1 MSASD
6 KLKIDFVCAGDPLD
20 IHTWSGTPFHMLQ
33 ALEKEFDLGLVIRR
47 PWRWGFPFFRR
58 LVRRLSLGKIDLF
71 WSLAWTRF
79 GARPTVER
87 LRRSDSDMVF
97 VVAATPICALLTSTN
112 KTVFVSDATQSAM
125 VNYNPRHSALTAD
138 LKASAAHL
146 ETTSI
151 SGSIAAFFPSRWAQ
165 TSAIKDHAA
174 APDRAFQVPW
184 GANLPSVDIKP
195 PEERSLD
202 EWRILFVGVDW
213 VGKGGDIALKTVELL
228 KKRGCRVH
236 LDIAGCVPSTPPPTI
251 DGVTFHGFLNKNVEA
266 DRDRL
271 TALFQNAHVLILPT
285 QFEALG
291 VVVAEAASFGVPS
304 ISYDTGGV
312 SGNFDPGK
320 TGILLETSAGPAEF
334 SNEINDLL
342 SDRSR
347 YIDMAHAAMSYSQ
360 RRLNWPAWAQEVGTL
375 VRRRWQSELR
385 GTWDEEAC

>member
-1 MSASD
+1 MSASK

-33 ALEKEFDLGLVIRR
+33 ALGKEFDLGLVIRK
-47 PWRWGFPFFRR
+47 PWRPGFPFFRR
-58 LVRRLSLGKIDLF
+58 LIRRLSLGKIDLF
-71 WSLAWTRF
+71 WSRAWTRF
-79 GARPTVER
+79 GAGPTVEQ
-87 LRRSDSDMVF
+87 LKRSDSDMVF
-97 VVAATPICALLTSTN
+97 VVAATPICALLTGTN

-125 VNYNPRHSALTAD
+125 VNYNPRHNALSAN
-138 LKASAAHL
+138 LKASAAEL

-165 TSAIKDHAA
+165 ASAIKDHAA

-213 VGKGGDIALKTVELL
+213 VGKGGDIALKTAELL
-228 KKRGCRVH
+228 RDRGCRVH

-251 DGVTFHGFLNKNVEA
+251 EGVTFHGFLNKNVEA

-271 TALFQNAHVLILPT
+271 TGLFQNAHILMLPT

-320 TGILLETSAGPAEF
+320 TGILLDTSAGPAEF
-334 SNEINDLL
+334 ANEINALL
-342 SDRSR
+342 SDRAR
-347 YIDMAHAAMSYSQ
+347 YIDMAHAAADYSQ
-360 RRLNWPAWAQEVGTL
+360 RRLNWPAWAHEVATL
-375 VRRRWQSELR
+375 LRQQWQSER
-385 GTWDEEAC
+385 QREWGEQAC